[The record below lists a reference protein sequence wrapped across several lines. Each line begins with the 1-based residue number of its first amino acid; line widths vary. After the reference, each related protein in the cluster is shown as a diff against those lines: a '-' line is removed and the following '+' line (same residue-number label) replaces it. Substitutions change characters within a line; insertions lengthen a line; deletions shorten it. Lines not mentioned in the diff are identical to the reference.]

1 MGSNLFTL
9 KTKTMTPKNQKI
21 KELLIAGKTLE
32 EIRIECKTSWRTIYR
47 IIEDNGLQEYR
58 SKVGRDYKA
67 KNAAKMNTPQARE
80 NKKQTILERRNEKS
94 LFGNKAKEQNLLDQ
108 KVKAQGYPNCSD
120 YIQKNGAASFKANI
134 LGK

>member
-1 MGSNLFTL
+1 
-9 KTKTMTPKNQKI
+9 MTPKEQKI
-21 KELLIAGKTLE
+21 KELLIAGNTLE
-32 EIRIECKTSWRTIYR
+32 EIRIECKTSWRTIYKV
-47 IIEDNGLQEYR
+47 IEDNGLQEYR
-58 SKVGRDYKA
+58 NKVGRDYKA

-94 LFGNKAKEQNLLDQ
+94 LFGNKAKEQNLLDE
-108 KVKAQGYPNCSD
+108 KVRAQGYPNCSD